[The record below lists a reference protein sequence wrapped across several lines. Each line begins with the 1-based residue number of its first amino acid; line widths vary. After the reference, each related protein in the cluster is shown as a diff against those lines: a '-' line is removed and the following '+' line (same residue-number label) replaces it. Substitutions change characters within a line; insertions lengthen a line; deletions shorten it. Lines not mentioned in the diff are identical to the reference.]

1 MNFIQRSISVIW
13 LSLYLIPSS
22 VAEDSLMIDNFE
34 SQAELRWDY
43 ISDQVMGG
51 VSDGSLVFDSE
62 NGNAFAHLAGKVS
75 IDNNGGFIQLRRELD
90 GASVALAAGAYLKV
104 RGNGQRYY
112 LHLRT
117 SRTLLP
123 WQYYQA
129 SFQTTE
135 QWQIIKVPLTAFSP
149 SSSWSSKT
157 VKPDSLRS
165 IGIVAYGRD
174 HIADIEIA
182 EIGFY

>member
-1 MNFIQRSISVIW
+1 MNIIRRFMGVIC

-22 VAEDSLMIDNFE
+22 VAEEPLMIDNFE
-34 SQAELRWDY
+34 SQPELRWDY

-51 VSDGSLVFDSE
+51 VSEGSLVFDSE
-62 NGNAFAHLAGKVS
+62 GGNAFAHLTGKVS
-75 IDNNGGFIQLRRELD
+75 IENNGGFIQLRREVA
-90 GASVALAAGAYLKV
+90 GASVVSAAGTYLKV

-135 QWQIIKVPLTAFSP
+135 RWQVIKVPLTAFAP

>member
-1 MNFIQRSISVIW
+1 MGVIC

-22 VAEDSLMIDNFE
+22 AAEEPLMIDNFE
-34 SQAELRWDY
+34 SQPELRWDY

-51 VSDGSLVFDSE
+51 VSEGSLVFDSE
-62 NGNAFAHLAGKVS
+62 GGNAFAHLTGKVS
-75 IDNNGGFIQLRRELD
+75 IENNGGFIQLRREVA
-90 GASVALAAGAYLKV
+90 GASVVSAAGTYLKV

-135 QWQIIKVPLTAFSP
+135 RWQVIKVPLTAFAP

>member
-1 MNFIQRSISVIW
+1 MNIIRRFMGVIC

-22 VAEDSLMIDNFE
+22 AAEEPLMIDNFE
-34 SQAELRWDY
+34 SQPELRWDY

-51 VSDGSLVFDSE
+51 VSEGGLVFDNE
-62 NGNAFAHLAGKVS
+62 GGNAFAHLTGKVS
-75 IDNNGGFIQLRRELD
+75 IENNGGFIQLRREVA
-90 GASVALAAGAYLKV
+90 GASVVSAAGAYLKV

-135 QWQIIKVPLTAFSP
+135 QWQIIKVPLTAFAP